1 MAMTTKRERVTSF
14 QNWEAIRNRARMLWC
29 LAGNWSWDLSD
40 TFLQSIFWNATLGIS
55 RLTLM
60 SSSSLSVC
68 HARTYWLV
76 PGITCGKLVHRV
88 AMDHG
93 SQSDVVLRVE
103 KYIKK
108 IEKHINAYDSS
119 DNRSF
124 YHFIFDIFSAIR
136 NGKPPT
142 FRGDKH
148 CEAILAAFIL

>member
-1 MAMTTKRERVTSF
+1 MTKSGTNAVVLGRQLVLGLVGHFSAKHILERH
-14 QNWEAIRNRARMLWC
+14 
-29 LAGNWSWDLSD
+29 AGNLPSNINVKFKLISMPRSNILVGSWDYMR
-40 TFLQSIFWNATLGIS
+40 Q
-55 RLTLM
+55 
-60 SSSSLSVC
+60 
-68 HARTYWLV
+68 
-76 PGITCGKLVHRV
+76 LVHRV

-119 DNRSF
+119 DNWSF